1 MSGTKRRRVCIVGAG
16 PCGLTALKNL
26 RAVGLDDVVCYD
38 ESAAIGGNWVFCE
51 DPARMSVYECT
62 HLISSAPLSQFEDFP
77 IPAEYPVY
85 PSHRQM
91 RDYFESYAAH
101 FGLMPF
107 IKLQTRVERA
117 TRRDDGCWQV
127 RLAGSGGDQLF
138 DYLIICSG
146 HHRDAAVPDYPGSFT
161 GETLHSAAFKRREP
175 FRGKRVLVVGAGNSA
190 CDIAVDISAV
200 AAKTCIS
207 MRRGQY
213 IAPKVVLGRTVDAQ
227 FRRARHLPR
236 PVMQFVLSK
245 LLRLAIGPYE
255 RYGLQSPTC
264 GALEMHP
271 TLNSSIFDALT
282 DGKVLPRVGIER
294 LDGAT
299 VHFRDGSAEAFDTI
313 IWATGFRTT
322 VPFLDSSVIDWG
334 TAAAPPLYLKM
345 MHRRLPNLFFIG
357 FFQPFGCIWRLADHQ
372 ARIAALQIVGQLE
385 RPSDIERRIDAE
397 TRGRERNF
405 DPSPRHATEVMYYDF
420 RRELFAELERAR
432 H

>member
-1 MSGTKRRRVCIVGAG
+1 
-16 PCGLTALKNL
+16 
-26 RAVGLDDVVCYD
+26 
-38 ESAAIGGNWVFCE
+38 
-51 DPARMSVYECT
+51 
-62 HLISSAPLSQFEDFP
+62 
-77 IPAEYPVY
+77 
-85 PSHRQM
+85 
-91 RDYFESYAAH
+91 
-101 FGLMPF
+101 
-107 IKLQTRVERA
+107 
-117 TRRDDGCWQV
+117 
-127 RLAGSGGDQLF
+127 
-138 DYLIICSG
+138 
-146 HHRDAAVPDYPGSFT
+146 
-161 GETLHSAAFKRREP
+161 
-175 FRGKRVLVVGAGNSA
+175 
-190 CDIAVDISAV
+190 
-200 AAKTCIS
+200 
-207 MRRGQY
+207 
-213 IAPKVVLGRTVDAQ
+213 
-227 FRRARHLPR
+227 
-236 PVMQFVLSK
+236 
-245 LLRLAIGPYE
+245 
-255 RYGLQSPTC
+255 
-264 GALEMHP
+264 
-271 TLNSSIFDALT
+271 LT